1 MGLLANMN
9 IRLELIVA
17 MPISVTTLDD
27 PRVQD
32 YRHVADPEHFLA
44 EGLFLAE
51 GRLVVR
57 RLLDLRQ
64 WSLVSILLTP
74 AAVDNLADVLMLA
87 DAPIY
92 VVHQALMNDLAGF
105 NIHRGCLAL
114 ARRPLPQSLDRI
126 AAGPLSRILVMEG
139 VSNPDNVGGLFR
151 TAAAFGAD
159 LVVLGPSCGDPLY
172 RKAIRTSMGATLVV
186 PFVTAPQSLSAS
198 PWPGA
203 IADLRA
209 DGFTVVALTPN
220 PSAVPLADVPHH
232 AKLAL
237 VVGAEG
243 DGLSQPALS
252 AATLRVRIPMTTA
265 IDSLNVTTAASIAMY
280 HCWRESGGIR

>member
-1 MGLLANMN
+1 MPSP
-9 IRLELIVA
+9 IPIETLEDA
-17 MPISVTTLDD
+17 
-27 PRVQD
+27 R
-32 YRHVADPEHFLA
+32 VADYHHLLDPTRLVER
-44 EGLFLAE
+44 GLFVAE

-57 RLLDLRQ
+57 QLLDLRH
-64 WSLVSILLTP
+64 WPLHSILLTP
-74 AAVDNLADVLMLA
+74 ATAENLADVLSLA

-92 VVHQALMNDLAGF
+92 VVDQALMNAIAGF

-114 ARRPLPQSLDRI
+114 AHRRRMAASPSLALPGVELTASLGLPDLDRI
-126 AAGPLSRILVMEG
+126 ATGPLSRVLVMEG

-172 RKAIRTSMGATLVV
+172 RKAIRTSMAATLVV
-186 PFVTAPQSLSAS
+186 PFVTASH
-198 PWPGA
+198 WPGA
-203 IADLRA
+203 LTDLRT
-209 DGFTVVALTPN
+209 DGFTVAALTPQ
-220 PSAVPLADVPHH
+220 PEAVLLREVPRC

-243 DGLSQPALS
+243 DGLSELAM
-252 AATLRVRIPMTTA
+252 AASSFRMRIPMTAA

-280 HCWRESGGIR
+280 HCWQE